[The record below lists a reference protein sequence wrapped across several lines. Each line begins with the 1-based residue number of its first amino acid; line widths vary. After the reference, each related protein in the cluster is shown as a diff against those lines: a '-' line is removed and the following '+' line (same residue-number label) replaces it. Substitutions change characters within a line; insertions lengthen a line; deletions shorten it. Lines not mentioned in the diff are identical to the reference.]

1 MNKILMD
8 RKEKTMVLAI
18 ALSIWGPVVTG
29 IAMTMTDASTQMADF
44 LRRTIEFLVLV
55 TVWLMYRY
63 LARHQVEEHHE
74 QRIHNTAR
82 LIIALVIAFS
92 AISTIMLAVIKTT
105 APVIPTGNAYLGLSI
120 AFLGLLVNGSFWR
133 RYRQFD
139 RETPHPIML
148 AQSRLYGAKTVVD
161 FCVIIALGST
171 IVFSGLW
178 VSYWIDLSGTY
189 VIAIYLLFSV
199 YLASKRRIL

>member
-44 LRRTIEFLVLV
+44 LRRTIEFVVLVL
-55 TVWLMYRY
+55 VWLMYRF
-63 LARHQVEEHHE
+63 LARHPVEENQE
-74 QRIHNTAR
+74 RRIHNTAR
-82 LIIALVIAFS
+82 LVITLVIAIS
-92 AISTIMLAVIKTT
+92 ALTTIVLAVFKTRMP
-105 APVIPTGNAYLGLSI
+105 AIPTGNVYLGLSI
-120 AFLGLLVNGSFWR
+120 AFLGALVNGSFWR
-133 RYRQFD
+133 RYRYFD
-139 RETPHPIML
+139 QETPHPIML

-161 FCVIIALGST
+161 LVVIIALAST

-178 VSYWIDLSGTY
+178 ASYWIDLVGTY
-189 VIAIYLLFSV
+189 LIACYLMISV
-199 YLASKRRIL
+199 WLTGKART